1 MTSCISI
8 VCIFSLIVPSLIQ
21 CQSGTFTPIIG
32 RLDSLQY
39 LLYYRMITEPD
50 CISACL
56 QYTSPSCYAISYES
70 YGQQCRII
78 TEFASPSII
87 PNQSFLNWR
96 TYIRIRDS

>member
-1 MTSCISI
+1 
-8 VCIFSLIVPSLIQ
+8 
-21 CQSGTFTPIIG
+21 
-32 RLDSLQY
+32 
-39 LLYYRMITEPD
+39 MITEPD

-56 QYTSPSCYAISYES
+56 QYTSPLCYGISYAI
-70 YGQQCRII
+70 YGQECRII